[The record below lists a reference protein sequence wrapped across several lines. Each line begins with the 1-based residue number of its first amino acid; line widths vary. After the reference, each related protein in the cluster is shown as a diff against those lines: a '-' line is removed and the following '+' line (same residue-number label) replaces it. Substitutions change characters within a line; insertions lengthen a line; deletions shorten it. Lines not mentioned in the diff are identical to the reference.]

1 MEGGVASVTLSQV
14 NGRVGQWYK
23 KCIASVNVRVCET
36 GHEHV
41 HRRPDAPSVP
51 RERGGLQYT
60 SPAHWLLQ
68 PRCSP
73 AEDGP
78 CSVLPRPS
86 PAGSGFAA
94 PGDLDMFPAGVG
106 CLLPPFA
113 RFTSGSESAPLLR
126 ATPTIARNLG
136 VVWHWREYAQFS
148 RLAISRGWSRPAYSR
163 YSQSLSSLVTTAL
176 GSRPAYSHFSQS
188 SLKSGVE
195 PPSFDA

>member
-1 MEGGVASVTLSQV
+1 MKSRL
-14 NGRVGQWYK
+14 
-23 KCIASVNVRVCET
+23 
-36 GHEHV
+36 
-41 HRRPDAPSVP
+41 
-51 RERGGLQYT
+51 RGDKGII
-60 SPAHWLLQ
+60 
-68 PRCSP
+68 
-73 AEDGP
+73 
-78 CSVLPRPS
+78 
-86 PAGSGFAA
+86 
-94 PGDLDMFPAGVG
+94 DMFPAGVG

-148 RLAISRGWSRPAYSR
+148 RLAISRGWCRPAYSR
-163 YSQSLSSLVTTAL
+163 YSQSLSSLVMTAL